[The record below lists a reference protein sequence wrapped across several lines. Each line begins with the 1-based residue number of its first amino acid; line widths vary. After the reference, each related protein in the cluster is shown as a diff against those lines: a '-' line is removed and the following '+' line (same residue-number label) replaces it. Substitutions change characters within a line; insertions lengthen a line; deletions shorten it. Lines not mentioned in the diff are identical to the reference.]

1 MEPESA
7 CASGESMTKLRFALL
22 TLALVLTFAART
34 PKPAAACLRPCSE
47 PDGTYILV
55 LPGGCC
61 TSGIHSFQRYNVAVC
76 MGGCAVAT
84 GNTTCSTNV
93 CNPR

>member
-1 MEPESA
+1 
-7 CASGESMTKLRFALL
+7 MTRLRFALL
-22 TLALVLTFAART
+22 TLALVLTFGASA
-34 PKPAAACLRPCSE
+34 PKVGVACLRPCSE
-47 PDGTYILV
+47 PDGTLIRG

-84 GNTTCSTNV
+84 GNTECSTDI